1 MSAAACAPFGDCQDL
16 DGRLLINTAIQ
27 GPPLAFQSGEVSFGE
42 FTAAGAAAR
51 PYIDLSVE
59 QRWIARDACYGPVRS
74 IFSLAP
80 GETVQLSVSL
90 EQQTSFAEEIAD
102 HLPDVKSL
110 SVSSRF
116 EPHASVSAAP
126 PPRPHA
132 GTNADDAKMKEE
144 SRDRR
149 AALQAEIEQIQKPRA
164 QLLRSTQYVGSYGS
178 VFEFIPDPLGL
189 HNLLPGGSGA
199 PPMPPTPQGLVNG
212 VTKLITSTVGGNA
225 PAASETVAT
234 ASQAATRTGEA
245 VIARHT
251 RDDTTTRRTET
262 TTRQS
267 LTRTFSNPYRDRTLQ
282 LRFIPLFRRFDVTTA
297 VAQAKAGVALHAGPF
312 REVSAEQVNPLARV
326 ASDPTHARI
335 QRPLAQLLGPDTN
348 SAMALRWSQAE
359 TRDDSLL
366 VPIADARTA
375 SNAIGLRGRDR
386 EEFSSALT
394 SLVKVA
400 DTVKADTRSTH
411 LFMGTHVE
419 AVAGECVLQDVPPL
433 EPAPP
438 SG

>member
-1 MSAAACAPFGDCQDL
+1 MSVAVCAPFGDCQDL

-27 GPPLAFQSGEVSFGE
+27 GPPLAFQLGDVSFGE

-51 PYIDLSVE
+51 PYVDLSVE
-59 QRWIARDACYGPVRS
+59 QRWVAREACYGPVRS

-80 GETVQLSVSL
+80 GEAVQLSVSL
-90 EQQTSFAEEIAD
+90 EQQTSFDEEIAD

-110 SVSSRF
+110 SFSSRF
-116 EPHASVSAAP
+116 EPHASVSARP
-126 PPRPHA
+126 PARSSIGIKPADA
-132 GTNADDAKMKEE
+132 GDRTQKEVAK
-144 SRDRR
+144 RR
-149 AALQAEIEQIQKPRA
+149 EMAQA
-164 QLLRSTQYVGSYGS
+164 QLLRSTQYIGSYGS
-178 VFEFIPDPLGL
+178 IFEYVPDPLGL

-212 VTKLITSTVGGNA
+212 MTKLITSTVGGNA
-225 PAASETVAT
+225 PAASEAVAT
-234 ASQAATRTGEA
+234 ASRAATRTGETA
-245 VIARHT
+245 LARHT

-282 LRFIPLFRRFDVTTA
+282 LRFIPVFRRFDVTTA
-297 VAQAKAGVALHAGPF
+297 VAESKAGVALHAGPF
-312 REVSAEQVNPLARV
+312 REVSAEEVNPLGRIV
-326 ASDPTHARI
+326 SDPTHARI

-375 SNAIGLRGRDR
+375 SNATGLHGRDR

-394 SLVKVA
+394 SLVHVA

-433 EPAPP
+433 EPVPP
-438 SG
+438 TG